1 VTCQSNGSPRADSPL
16 DLYIRTALESQVFSV
31 DSPSTFYTL
40 YGNPGGVVA
49 AEAAQDRFEE
59 DVILHSRSVSLPD
72 FISFGQRSH
81 VDCIPRQILNLCA
94 TLGEN
99 PYIRYYQPQHH
110 PPLGPLSVSKTPGS
124 LYGGPSAPK
133 IHPDELAAQQQT
145 PRWKQ
150 ALSGGSSGP
159 SFSGDQ
165 IPKRLATQIQ
175 KDLDDYKA
183 LNPDFPVSRRVSFAQ
198 GLQHTDQAHSCYSQ
212 P

>member
-1 VTCQSNGSPRADSPL
+1 
-16 DLYIRTALESQVFSV
+16 
-31 DSPSTFYTL
+31 
-40 YGNPGGVVA
+40 VA

-59 DVILHSRSVSLPD
+59 DMILHSRSVSLLD
-72 FISFGQRSH
+72 FVLLGQRSH
-81 VDCIPRQILNLCA
+81 FDHIPRQILNLCA

-165 IPKRLATQIQ
+165 IPKRLAMQIQ
-175 KDLDDYKA
+175 KDLDEYKA
-183 LNPDFPVSRRVSFAQ
+183 LNPDFPVSLQRSLVQ
-198 GLQHTDQAHSCYSQ
+198 GLHDTDQARSYHSQ

>member
-1 VTCQSNGSPRADSPL
+1 M
-16 DLYIRTALESQVFSV
+16 
-31 DSPSTFYTL
+31 
-40 YGNPGGVVA
+40 A

-59 DVILHSRSVSLPD
+59 DVILQSRSVSLVEFVSMIWD
-72 FISFGQRSH
+72 VHADRFLQ
-81 VDCIPRQILNLCA
+81 QILNLCA

-183 LNPDFPVSRRVSFAQ
+183 LNPDFPVSSQSSYAQ
-198 GLQHTDQAHSCYSQ
+198 DLLQTDQARSRYSQ
-212 P
+212 L